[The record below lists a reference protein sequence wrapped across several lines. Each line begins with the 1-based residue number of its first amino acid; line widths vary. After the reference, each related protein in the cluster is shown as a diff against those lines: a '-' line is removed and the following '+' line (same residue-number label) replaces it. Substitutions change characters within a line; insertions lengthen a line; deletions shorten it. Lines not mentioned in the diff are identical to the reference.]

1 MAQSDKLL
9 TPAQVTKCKKIAA
22 TNSKFS
28 SRAAVLLSLHGGAT
42 QAEAASAADLT
53 LYQVKYWLNKFRQLG
68 MAAFPPVEEQ
78 TAATENTDAK
88 KPAKD
93 KSTDKAK
100 KSKTK
105 TKTKKDSSSKDKK
118 QKKKDKDGK
127 NKKSDKKA
135 KKAKDKKKSGKKS
148 KK

>member
-1 MAQSDKLL
+1 MTTKLL
-9 TPAQVTKCKKIAA
+9 SSAQVRACKKIAE
-22 TNSKFS
+22 SDS
-28 SRAAVLLSLHGGAT
+28 IHSPRAAALLAIHQGAT
-42 QAEAASAADLT
+42 QAEAAEQSSLT

-78 TAATENTDAK
+78 TAATETPDAK

-105 TKTKKDSSSKDKK
+105 TKTKKDSASKDKK

-135 KKAKDKKKSGKKS
+135 KDKKKSGKKS